1 MVRIFDP
8 VVKEP
13 HADLPKM
20 LLFLPSSPRRGI
32 ESSRL
37 APGIEEDCM
46 AVRSSRLWVRGVAT
60 SVAVGAALV
69 AASPRT
75 LGALRLDAPAIT
87 ATTPDAALTLLHEGK
102 AKPEQL
108 DGLES
113 VLKTASQ
120 SEPANANWKL
130 GLALIDRAR
139 GKRVEAR
146 TALEPLVAS
155 DPSNAKVQMW
165 YGLLCFET
173 VQQAGTF
180 EQASLASS
188 GRAACEKAIEL
199 DSSLI
204 APHVALVQFFVQAPG
219 LFGGSY
225 KKATQHAQALID
237 MPEGKGELMGRF
249 QMAFIYGHKEEW
261 KAMEEQY
268 DLAEKAAEKKPESER
283 TDAMR
288 SVLRSRGNAILN
300 QKKDPKAAL
309 VVLDKYRAI
318 AATDDATVWFYTGE
332 AKKALKDRPG
342 AIEAYAKAIEI
353 NPAAASSR
361 FALATL
367 LEEDKKFA
375 DAATHYEEFAKRFPS
390 DSRAAKAT
398 ASGKACRERA
408 K

>member
-1 MVRIFDP
+1 MPARP
-8 VVKEP
+8 VEYRRVP
-13 HADLPKM
+13 VLFTHLPVARH
-20 LLFLPSSPRRGI
+20 LIAASAIVALASIVSP
-32 ESSRL
+32 
-37 APGIEEDCM
+37 A
-46 AVRSSRLWVRGVAT
+46 
-60 SVAVGAALV
+60 AALV
-69 AASPRT
+69 RINH
-75 LGALRLDAPAIT
+75 DAPSVAP
-87 ATTPDAALTLLHEGK
+87 TTPDAALALLHDGK

-108 DGLES
+108 DSLEAT
-113 VLKTASQ
+113 LKAASQ

-139 GKRVEAR
+139 GKKVEAR

-199 DSSLI
+199 DSALI
-204 APHVALVQFFVQAPG
+204 APRVALVQFFVQAPG

-237 MPEGKGELMGRF
+237 LPEGKGELTGRF
-249 QMAFIYGHKEEW
+249 QMAFIYGHKEDW

-283 TDAMR
+283 LDAMR
-288 SVLRSRGNAILN
+288 SVLRTRGNALLN

-309 VVLDKYRAI
+309 AAVERYRAI
-318 AATDDATVWFYTGE
+318 AAPDDATAWFYTGE
-332 AKKALKDRPG
+332 VKKALKDRAG
-342 AIEAYAKAIEI
+342 AIEAYSKAVEI
-353 NPAAASSR
+353 NAAAANSR
-361 FALATL
+361 YTLATL
-367 LEEDKKFA
+367 LEEEQRFA
-375 DAATHYEEFAKRFPS
+375 DAATHYEEFAKRFPTE
-390 DSRAAKAT
+390 SRAAKAT

>member
-1 MVRIFDP
+1 MPAPLAVTLSAF
-8 VVKEP
+8 
-13 HADLPKM
+13 M
-20 LLFLPSSPRRGI
+20 SSTRASASVSLI
-32 ESSRL
+32 
-37 APGIEEDCM
+37 
-46 AVRSSRLWVRGVAT
+46 VAST
-60 SVAVGAALV
+60 IVGAAVVMLPV
-69 AASPRT
+69 SARMGMAD
-75 LGALRLDAPAIT
+75 DAPSLAS
-87 ATTPDAALTLLHEGK
+87 ATPDAALAILHEGNS
-102 AKPEQL
+102 KPEQL
-108 DGLES
+108 DSLES
-113 VLKTASQ
+113 TLKAASQ

-130 GLALIDRAR
+130 GLALVDRAR

-146 TALEPLVAS
+146 KALESLVEAETK
-155 DPSNAKVQMW
+155 NAKVQMW

-204 APHVALVQFFVQAPG
+204 APRVALVQFFVQAPG

-237 MPEGKGELMGRF
+237 LPEGKGELTGRF
-249 QMAFIYGHKEEW
+249 QMAFIFGHKEDW
-261 KAMEEQY
+261 KSMEEQY

-283 TDAMR
+283 LDAQR
-288 SVLRSRGNAILN
+288 SVLRTRGNALLN

-309 VVLDKYRAI
+309 AVLERYRAI
-318 AATDDATVWFYTGE
+318 AAPDDATVWFYTGE
-332 AKKALKDRPG
+332 VKKALKDRPA
-342 AIEAYAKAIEI
+342 AIEAYTKALEI

-361 FALATL
+361 LFLAQM

-375 DAATHYEEFAKRFPS
+375 EAATHYEEFAKRFPN
-390 DSRAAKAT
+390 DGRAAKAT

>member
-1 MVRIFDP
+1 MVVCVNR
-8 VVKEP
+8 
-13 HADLPKM
+13 
-20 LLFLPSSPRRGI
+20 
-32 ESSRL
+32 
-37 APGIEEDCM
+37 C
-46 AVRSSRLWVRGVAT
+46 SRLWVRGVV
-60 SVAVGAALV
+60 SSLVVGAALV
-69 AASPRT
+69 AASPRSFGST
-75 LGALRLDAPAIT
+75 RVDAPAIT
-87 ATTPDAALTLLHEGK
+87 ATTPDAALALLHEGK

-113 VLKTASQ
+113 VLKAASQ
-120 SEPANANWKL
+120 SEPANATWKL

-146 TALEPLVAS
+146 NALEPLVAS
-155 DPSNAKVQMW
+155 DPNNAKVQMW

-204 APHVALVQFFVQAPG
+204 APRVALVQFFVHAPG

-237 MPEGKGELMGRF
+237 LPDGKGELMGRF
-249 QMAFIYGHKEEW
+249 LMAFIYGHKEDW

-268 DLAEKAAEKKPESER
+268 DLAEKAAEKKPESDR
-283 TDAMR
+283 LDAQR
-288 SVLRSRGNAILN
+288 SVLLSRGNALLN

-309 VVLDKYRAI
+309 VVLERYRAI
-318 AATDDATVWFYTGE
+318 AAPDDATVWFYTGE
-332 AKKALKDRPG
+332 VKKALKDRPG

-353 NPAAASSR
+353 SPAAASSR
-361 FALATL
+361 YALATL

-375 DAATHYEEFAKRFPS
+375 DAATHYEEFAKRFPT

-398 ASGKACRERA
+398 ASAKACRERA

>member
-1 MVRIFDP
+1 MSFRLSGVSRGAASCVIVGTMVGGAI
-8 VVKEP
+8 
-13 HADLPKM
+13 
-20 LLFLPSSPRRGI
+20 
-32 ESSRL
+32 
-37 APGIEEDCM
+37 
-46 AVRSSRLWVRGVAT
+46 
-60 SVAVGAALV
+60 VAVTPDAI
-69 AASPRT
+69 
-75 LGALRLDAPAIT
+75 GALKVDAPAL
-87 ATTPDAALTLLHEGK
+87 AESPSAALALLHEGK
-102 AKPEQL
+102 AKSEQL

-113 VLKTASQ
+113 VLKAASQ

-146 TALEPLVAS
+146 DALEPLTTS
-155 DPSNAKVQMW
+155 DPNNAKIQMW

-188 GRAACEKAIEL
+188 GRDACEKAIEL
-199 DSSLI
+199 DASLI
-204 APHVALVQFFVQAPG
+204 PPRVALVQFFVQAPG

-237 MPEGKGELMGRF
+237 LPEGKGELTGRF
-249 QMAFIYGHKEEW
+249 QMAFIFGHKEDW
-261 KAMEEQY
+261 KAMDEQY

-283 TDAMR
+283 ADAVR
-288 SVLRSRGNAILN
+288 SVLRTRGNALLN

-309 VVLDKYRAI
+309 VVLERYRAI
-318 AATDDATVWFYTGE
+318 AAPDDATAWFYTGE
-332 AKKALKDRPG
+332 VKKALKDRPG

-361 FALATL
+361 YALATL

-375 DAATHYEEFAKRFPS
+375 DAAAHYEEFAKRFPT